1 MTSLVRQGLNE
12 IDENQPPQLL
22 RGGNLERQQA
32 DEASGD
38 SHRPPC
44 LGSEKSYFSKES
56 PAMGTNQPYVENFRY
71 IVALLYCVKNNLKND
86 FLFFTSKNFSSIY
99 FKFQSQ
105 SWSVDQRPC
114 CFHWS
119 LNEVENWKLKQMKL
133 STRSILF
140 AAIAG
145 VELLGLTIL

>member
-38 SHRPPC
+38 YHRPPC

-56 PAMGTNQPYVENFRY
+56 PAMGTNQPDVGNFRY
-71 IVALLYCVKNNLKND
+71 IVALRQK
-86 FLFFTSKNFSSIY
+86 
-99 FKFQSQ
+99 
-105 SWSVDQRPC
+105 
-114 CFHWS
+114 
-119 LNEVENWKLKQMKL
+119 
-133 STRSILF
+133 
-140 AAIAG
+140 
-145 VELLGLTIL
+145 

>member
-44 LGSEKSYFSKES
+44 LGSEKSYFSKEVQQWA
-56 PAMGTNQPYVENFRY
+56 PTHHMLKIFG
-71 IVALLYCVKNNLKND
+71 ILLHCCIA
-86 FLFFTSKNFSSIY
+86 SKI
-99 FKFQSQ
+99 
-105 SWSVDQRPC
+105 
-114 CFHWS
+114 
-119 LNEVENWKLKQMKL
+119 
-133 STRSILF
+133 I
-140 AAIAG
+140 
-145 VELLGLTIL
+145 

>member
-71 IVALLYCVKNNLKND
+71 IVALLYCLKNNL
-86 FLFFTSKNFSSIY
+86 
-99 FKFQSQ
+99 
-105 SWSVDQRPC
+105 
-114 CFHWS
+114 
-119 LNEVENWKLKQMKL
+119 
-133 STRSILF
+133 
-140 AAIAG
+140 
-145 VELLGLTIL
+145 